1 MNNVV
6 LLPHSCRKVSFV
18 EHLRAK
24 VEEVSVSG
32 QDMWTIPLLLV
43 DRTEMS
49 TLCFEHGVYVFVV

>member
-1 MNNVV
+1 M
-6 LLPHSCRKVSFV
+6 LLPHSGRKVSFV

-24 VEEVSVSG
+24 VEEVGVSG
-32 QDMWTIPLLLV
+32 QDMWTIPLSLV